1 MRKRLI
7 LLTLVAPT
15 LILGVAPVVSAVTTV
30 KDGSP
35 CKKNAIGQTAV
46 VARKVFTCTKVG
58 KKTIFKAAP
67 IPAASSS
74 ASSSSR
80 SSTGPI
86 GSWKAGAGSV
96 AGYRVQELFAGKPAK
111 NPAVGRTAAVTGGLT
126 IADSGSG
133 LVVKDIKIDVD
144 LTKLESDQSRRD
156 GVLQGRG
163 LEISKFPNASFSAPE
178 VALPADAAKG
188 GPINVTAKGKLTLHG
203 VTKDIEFPLQA
214 QLANGA
220 LEVVGT
226 DIAVLMGD
234 YGIDPPSVGGF
245 VTVDDHGTLEFKL
258 VFNRA

>member
-15 LILGVAPVVSAVTTV
+15 LILSVAPIASAATTV
-30 KDGSP
+30 KDGSA

-67 IPAASSS
+67 IPASSSS
-74 ASSSSR
+74 ASSA
-80 SSTGPI
+80 GPV
-86 GSWKAGAGSV
+86 GTWKAGAGSV

-111 NPAVGRTAAVTGGLT
+111 NPAVGRTPAVTGALT

-163 LEISKFPNASFSAPE
+163 LEISKFPTASFSAAE